1 MRDIEF
7 KVKERCR
14 TEGTR
19 VKLKNDYNTYIYLGC
34 AHDEEDYSV
43 KRILKRADYKES
55 TIKIVDNEEYLDNVY
70 LDFSCLDNLKALE
83 EELKRDHGFKDDPE
97 KFFETYLLYKEN
109 YSKIKTNEE
118 KGAFSDIYRQYEK
131 GLRKNII
138 NVVTEE
144 FEENKSEVE
153 FISSIVLDL
162 VFQQFVW
169 PIYMKDMEKQNQEKK
184 AKKENQNE

>member
-1 MRDIEF
+1 MSDIEF
-7 KVKERCR
+7 KINERCR

-19 VKLKNDYNTYIYLGC
+19 VKLKKDYNTYVYLG
-34 AHDEEDYSV
+34 ASHDEKDHSI
-43 KRILKRADYKES
+43 KRILKRNDCKDS
-55 TIKIVDNEEYLDNVY
+55 IIKIVDNDEYLDNVY
-70 LDFSCLDNLKALE
+70 LDFSCLDNLKSLE
-83 EELKRDHGFKDDPE
+83 EELKKDYGFKEDPE

-118 KGAFSDIYRQYEK
+118 KIAFSDIYSKYES
-131 GLRKNII
+131 GLREKII
-138 NVVTEE
+138 NVVTKS

-169 PIYMKDMEKQNQEKK
+169 PIYLKDLEKQNQEKK
-184 AKKENQNE
+184 ENKK